1 MEISRF
7 KPSATNTSFEL
18 TGSKSE
24 IKLMIKIDAFEGIIT
39 SDAALGH
46 VEEML
51 SIHFEAE
58 KNKKFVPSKVRAAIK
73 RKSQTLSITIPLE
86 KNIL

>member
-7 KPSATNTSFEL
+7 KSSATNTSFEL

-24 IKLMIKIDAFEGIIT
+24 IKLMIKIDAFEG

>member
-1 MEISRF
+1 MAISRF

-24 IKLMIKIDAFEGIIT
+24 IKLMIKIDAFEGSNT
-39 SDAALGH
+39 ALGC
-46 VEEML
+46 VEEKL
-51 SIHFEAE
+51 SIRFEAE
-58 KNKKFVPSKVRAAIK
+58 KNKKFLPANVRAAIK
-73 RKSQTLSITIPLE
+73 RKAQTLSITIPLE

>member
-24 IKLMIKIDAFEGIIT
+24 IKLMIKIDAFEG
-39 SDAALGH
+39 SDTALGS
-46 VEEML
+46 VEEKL
-51 SIHFEAE
+51 SIRFEAE
-58 KNKKFVPSKVRAAIK
+58 KNKKFLPANVRAAIK
-73 RKSQTLSITIPLE
+73 RKAQTLSITIPLE

>member
-7 KPSATNTSFEL
+7 KSSATNTSFEL

-24 IKLMIKIDAFEGIIT
+24 IKLMIKIDAFEG

-58 KNKKFVPSKVRAAIK
+58 KNKKFVPSKVKAAIK